1 LPGGRADC
9 AQGADA
15 VKLLRHRQRR
25 LIAATALPPIQNYNG
40 IAHSAAQQGETVAIS
55 RRDLLKY
62 GAGAAGLAAL
72 PRRSRGQAAP
82 INLVFSHHVPTTHLV
97 HGVTEKF
104 AEKVKQGTNGQVTIS
119 IRPASQ
125 LFNLRTSAEALQ
137 LGTLDM
143 CWTDLATLGN
153 WQPQFGFVSLPFL
166 FNNYDHVKKVLYGP
180 IGQQVSKDAK
190 DLLGIEVLSLGASG
204 FRVFLS
210 KKPIQ
215 TADDVRGI
223 RLRVPEIPTWVE
235 MARSLGANPTPI
247 PAGEIYTALQ
257 TGVIDAF
264 ESPADFILSSKNYEV
279 AGYITR
285 THHIFTEVSMMA
297 SARKMASLPVNVQ
310 KVIRESAF
318 EAVQKEMWEAN
329 LKAQE
334 SAWNDLA
341 KRIKANPNPDIA
353 SFRSKMAP
361 VINGFIGKAGA
372 KGKAFV
378 EAVQA
383 AGKA

>member
-1 LPGGRADC
+1 
-9 AQGADA
+9 
-15 VKLLRHRQRR
+15 LLRGQG
-25 LIAATALPPIQNYNG
+25 IADTNYNG
-40 IAHSAAQQGETVAIS
+40 IAHSAAQEEETVAIS
-55 RRDLLKY
+55 RRDFLKY
-62 GAGAAGLAAL
+62 GAGTAGVSAL
-72 PRRSRGQAAP
+72 PRRSWGQAAP
-82 INLVFSHHVPTTHLV
+82 INLVFSHHVPTAHLL
-97 HGVTEKF
+97 HGVAEKF
-104 AEKVKQGTNGQVTIS
+104 AERVKQGTNGQVTIS

-285 THHIFTEVSMMA
+285 THHIFTEGSMMA

-310 KVIRESAF
+310 KVIREAAV
-318 EAVQKEMWEAN
+318 ETVQKEMWEAN

-334 SAWNDLA
+334 NAWNDLA

-361 VINGFIGKAGA
+361 VINNFIGKAGA

>member
-1 LPGGRADC
+1 
-9 AQGADA
+9 
-15 VKLLRHRQRR
+15 
-25 LIAATALPPIQNYNG
+25 
-40 IAHSAAQQGETVAIS
+40 VAIS
-55 RRDLLKY
+55 RRDVIKF
-62 GAGAAGLAAL
+62 GAAVAGATAL
-72 PRRSRGQAAP
+72 QPRSWAQTPP
-82 INLVFSHHVPTTHLV
+82 INLVFSHHVPTSHLL
-97 HGVTEKF
+97 HGVAEKF
-104 AEKVKQGTNGQVTIS
+104 AEKVKQGTNGAVTIS

-180 IGQQVSKDAK
+180 IGQKVSKDVK
-190 DLLGIEVLSLGASG
+190 DSLGIEVLSLGASG

-215 TADDVRGI
+215 TADDVRGL

-235 MARSLGANPTPI
+235 MAKALGANPTPI

-257 TGVIDAF
+257 TGVVDAF
-264 ESPADFILSSKNYEV
+264 ESPADFIMSSRNYEV
-279 AGYITR
+279 AGHVTR
-285 THHIFTEVSMMA
+285 THHIFTEGSMMA
-297 SARKMASLPVNVQ
+297 SASKMASLPPNVQ
-310 KVIRESAF
+310 KVIREAAALTV
-318 EAVQKEMWEAN
+318 EKEMWEAN

-334 SAWNDLA
+334 NAWNDLA
-341 KRIKANPNPDIA
+341 KLVKANPNPDIP
-353 SFRSKMAP
+353 SFRSKMGP
-361 VINGFIGKAGA
+361 VINNFIGRAGP

>member
-1 LPGGRADC
+1 M
-9 AQGADA
+9 
-15 VKLLRHRQRR
+15 
-25 LIAATALPPIQNYNG
+25 
-40 IAHSAAQQGETVAIS
+40 IS

-62 GAGAAGLAAL
+62 GAAAAGAAAL
-72 PRRSRGQAAP
+72 PRHASAQNAP
-82 INLVFSHHVPTTHLV
+82 INLIFSHHVPTAHLL

-104 AEKVKQGTNGQVTIS
+104 AAKVNQRTNGQVTIS

-143 CWTDLATLGN
+143 CWTDLGTLGN

-166 FNNYDHVKKVLYGP
+166 FHDYDHVKKVLYGP
-180 IGQQVSKDAK
+180 IGQQVNKDVK
-190 DLLGIEVLSLGASG
+190 DSLGIEVLSLGASG

-215 TADDVRGI
+215 TAADVRGI

-235 MARSLGANPTPI
+235 MARALGANPTPI

-257 TGVIDAF
+257 TGVIDAC
-264 ESPADFILSSKNYEV
+264 EAPADFIVSSRNYEV
-279 AGYITR
+279 AGHVTR
-285 THHIFTEVSMMA
+285 THHIFTEGSMMA
-297 SARKMASLPVNVQ
+297 SASKMASLPPNVQ
-310 KVIRESAF
+310 KVIRET
-318 EAVQKEMWEAN
+318 AVEVVQNEMWEAN
-329 LKAQE
+329 LKAQA
-334 SAWNDLA
+334 SAWDDLA

-361 VINGFIGKAGA
+361 VVNSFIAKAGP
-372 KGKAFV
+372 KGKAYV

>member
-1 LPGGRADC
+1 
-9 AQGADA
+9 
-15 VKLLRHRQRR
+15 
-25 LIAATALPPIQNYNG
+25 
-40 IAHSAAQQGETVAIS
+40 VAIT
-55 RRDLLKY
+55 RRELLKY
-62 GAGAAGLAAL
+62 GAAVAGATAL
-72 PRRSRGQAAP
+72 SRPGWGQTP
-82 INLVFSHHVPTTHLV
+82 KINLVFSHHVPTSHLI
-97 HGVTEKF
+97 HGVAENF
-104 AEKVKQGTNGQVTIS
+104 AEKVKQRTDGTVTIS

-125 LFNLRTSAEALQ
+125 LFNLRSSAEALQ

-143 CWTDLATLGN
+143 CWTDLGTLGN

-166 FNNYDHVKKVLYGP
+166 FNDYDHVKTVLYGP
-180 IGQQVSKDAK
+180 IGQQVCKDAK
-190 DLLGIEVLSLGASG
+190 DSLGVEVLSLGASG

-215 TADDVRGI
+215 TADDVRGL

-235 MARSLGANPTPI
+235 MAKALGANPTPI

-257 TGVIDAF
+257 TGVVDAF
-264 ESPADFILSSKNYEV
+264 EAPADYMISSKNYEV
-279 AGYITR
+279 AGFVTR

-297 SARKMASLPVNVQ
+297 SARKMASLPPNVQ
-310 KVIRESAF
+310 KVIREAAV

-334 SAWNDLA
+334 SAWADLA
-341 KRIKANPNPDIA
+341 KLIKANPNPDIA
-353 SFRSKMAP
+353 SFRTRMGP
-361 VINGFIGKAGA
+361 VIKGFVGRAGP
-372 KGKAFV
+372 KGKALV